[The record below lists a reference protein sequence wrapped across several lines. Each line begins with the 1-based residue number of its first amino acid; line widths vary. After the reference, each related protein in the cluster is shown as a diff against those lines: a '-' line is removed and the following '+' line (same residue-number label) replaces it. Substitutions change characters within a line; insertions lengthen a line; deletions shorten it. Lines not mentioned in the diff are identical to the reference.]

1 MIKIVVYLILIMV
14 HSNYSIIKMKGVGKM
29 LPFERKNKILEA
41 LDNGIVFIAD
51 LANALNVSEITIRR
65 DLKALETEG
74 KLTMLHGGAAKKIDT
89 SRETA
94 ISQRQG
100 LYPTEKEIIGKLAA
114 DVIED
119 GDVIFIDSGTT
130 NVTMIKHLANKPIS
144 IVTNGYKTIEE
155 ALHYNIPIT
164 SIGGDLKKET
174 MAFVGA
180 ITSRVLDMYSFDKC
194 FLGANGIDKE
204 FGYSNADPN
213 ESLIKEQVIK
223 RSKEAFIMADR
234 SKFNASSVFKFADL
248 KDATV
253 ITDEVPEEFLE
264 IISSIT
270 QKVKR

>member
-1 MIKIVVYLILIMV
+1 MIKKDVYLILDMV
-14 HSNYSIIKMKGVGKM
+14 HSYYSIIQMMGVVKM

-41 LDNGIVFIAD
+41 LDNGVVFIAD
-51 LANALNVSEITIRR
+51 LADSMNVSEITIRR
-65 DLKALETEG
+65 DLKTLENEG

-94 ISQRQG
+94 ISQREG
-100 LYPTEKEIIGKLAA
+100 LYPNEKEVIGKLAA
-114 DVIED
+114 DEIED

-130 NVTMIKHLANKPIS
+130 NVTMIKYLANKPIS
-144 IVTNGYKTIEE
+144 IVTNGFKTIEE

-164 SIGGDLKKET
+164 SIGGELKKET

-223 RSKEAFIMADR
+223 RSKKAYILADH

-248 KDATV
+248 EDATV
-253 ITDEVPEEFLE
+253 ITDEIPKDFVPLVG
-264 IISSIT
+264 SIT
-270 QKVKR
+270 LKQ